1 MARSVIC
8 IARSLGAG
16 GEEAGRAVAE
26 KLGYR
31 YVDDEIIDRAAER
44 AGVSRDTI
52 TKAERPPGLLSRI
65 VDGLAAG
72 GANEATM
79 AFLAGA
85 AVYRPVQR
93 EWEPQAELSYEEL
106 IQQVIIELANQ
117 HKAVIMAHGAAVC
130 LRGQKDAL
138 RVLVTASPETRA
150 QRLEQLGGMTK
161 RASEKAV
168 SASDRAR
175 RDYLWRFYAVRQESP
190 TYYDLTLNTD
200 ALSPD
205 DAATIIIDAASQLA

>member
-1 MARSVIC
+1 MTRSIIC
-8 IARSLGAG
+8 IARTLGAG

-26 KLGYR
+26 ELGYR
-31 YVDDEIIDRAAER
+31 YVDDEIIDRAAEH

-65 VDGLAAG
+65 IDGLAAG

-79 AFLAGA
+79 AFLAGSA
-85 AVYRPVQR
+85 AYTPVQR
-93 EWEPQAELSYEEL
+93 EWSPQAELSYEEL
-106 IQQVIIELANQ
+106 IQQVIIELAHQ

-130 LRGQKDAL
+130 LRGKKDAL

-150 QRLEQLGGMTK
+150 LRLEQLGSMAK
-161 RASEKAV
+161 RAAEKAV

-175 RDYLWRFYAVRQESP
+175 RDYLWRFYAVRQESSL
-190 TYYDLTLNTD
+190 YYDLTLNTD

-205 DAATIIIDAASQLA
+205 EAATIIIEAASRLA